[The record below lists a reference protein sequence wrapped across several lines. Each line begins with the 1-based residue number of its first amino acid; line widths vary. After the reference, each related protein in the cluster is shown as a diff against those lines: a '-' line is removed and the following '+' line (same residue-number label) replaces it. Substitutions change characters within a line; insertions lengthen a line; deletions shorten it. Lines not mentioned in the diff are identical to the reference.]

1 MLQHLLRFSLL
12 LFLVTGIAYGLHL
25 YINQLFFDVSVELI
39 NFAYKFNVG
48 FTFIFTTSIIL
59 ASEKLKD
66 QLGFIYLLG
75 GAVKLGIF
83 AYLIQTSDVSI
94 SKSVF
99 LHFFVPYVVCVIL
112 ELFYVIK
119 LLNAANFRQDK

>member
-1 MLQHLLRFSLL
+1 MLQHLLRFALL
-12 LFLVTGIAYGLHL
+12 LFLVTGITYGLHL
-25 YINQLFFDVSVELI
+25 YINEFFFDVSVELI

-48 FTFIFTTSIIL
+48 ITFIFTTSIIL

-83 AYLIQTSDVSI
+83 AYLIKTSDVSI

-119 LLNAANFRQDK
+119 LLNEANFRQDK

>member
-1 MLQHLLRFSLL
+1 MLQHLLRFTLL
-12 LFLVTGIAYGLHL
+12 LFLVTGITYGLHL

-48 FTFIFTTSIIL
+48 ITFIFTTSIIL

-83 AYLIQTSDVSI
+83 AYLIKTSGVSI

-99 LHFFVPYVVCVIL
+99 LHFFAPYVVCVIL

-119 LLNAANFRQDK
+119 LLNEANFRQDK